1 MVIHW
6 YRDELSHIGDKI
18 RTYLVGFGGS
28 TGVTRG
34 RESIIIGA
42 DPFWQHVQ
50 TFINFCNK

>member
-1 MVIHW
+1 MVRHW

-34 RESIIIGA
+34 RESMIIGA